1 MSRHLREIMATHR
14 LHTFWIA
21 RPPFDPGGFAER
33 FGVTALSLADALD
46 ILVWAG
52 VRIRANRSRVVVVA
66 DVGYP
71 DLVELPGFRAH
82 VERNMGPIV
91 CRGLWYPWISSR
103 PPAPRAMRADTTM
116 SLPPPRK
123 LAACLAALECAAI
136 RLRLL
141 GYAGEEQGMASQ
153 DAAQVAALADA
164 VHNLPYL
171 IQHWDTCDEE
181 LLRGML
187 QDCDDHFP
195 SARGLLAAYE
205 RAEATAGF

>member
-1 MSRHLREIMATHR
+1 MRP
-14 LHTFWIA
+14 LHEFWIA
-21 RPPFDPGGFAER
+21 RSPFDPGGFAER
-33 FGVTALSLADALD
+33 FGITAFSLADALD

-52 VRIRANRSRVVVVA
+52 VRIRADRGPFVVVA

-82 VERNMGPIV
+82 VELNMGPIV

-103 PPAPRAMRADTTM
+103 PPAPRTMRANNTM
-116 SLPPPRK
+116 SLPPPQK
-123 LAACLAALECAAI
+123 LAACLAALECAVI

-141 GYAGEEQGMASQ
+141 GYAGEKEGMASR
-153 DAAQVAALADA
+153 DAAEVAALADA

-187 QDCDDHFP
+187 HNCDNLFP
-195 SARGLLAAYE
+195 ATHSLLAAYE
-205 RAEATAGF
+205 CAEAAAG

>member
-1 MSRHLREIMATHR
+1 MRS
-14 LHTFWIA
+14 LHAFWIA
-21 RPPFDPGGFAER
+21 RSPFDPGGLAER
-33 FGVTALSLADALD
+33 FGITAFSLADALD

-52 VRIRANRSRVVVVA
+52 MPIRANRGPFVVVA

-71 DLVELPGFRAH
+71 HIVELPGFRAH
-82 VERNMGPIV
+82 VELNMGPIV
-91 CRGLWYPWISSR
+91 CRGLWYPWLSSR
-103 PPAPRAMRADTTM
+103 PLAPRTMRASDTM
-116 SLPPPRK
+116 SLPPPQK

-141 GYAGEEQGMASQ
+141 GYAGEKEGMTSRG
-153 DAAQVAALADA
+153 AAEVAALADA

-187 QDCDDHFP
+187 HDCDNLFP
-195 SARGLLAAYE
+195 SAHSLLAAYE
-205 RAEATAGF
+205 GAEAAAG